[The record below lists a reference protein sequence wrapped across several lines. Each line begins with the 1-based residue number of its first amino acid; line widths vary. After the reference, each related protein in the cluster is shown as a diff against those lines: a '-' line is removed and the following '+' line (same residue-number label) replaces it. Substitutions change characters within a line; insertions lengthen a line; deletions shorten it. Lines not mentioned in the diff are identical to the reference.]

1 LQLKTGEHFKF
12 ATTVDSL
19 LAAAIAQEEAAA
31 QNQIRANAKYLKEM
45 RCKHRKPE
53 EGRTRK
59 GGCWADG
66 EGGKGVTR
74 RRRQR

>member
-31 QNQIRANAKYLKEM
+31 QNQIRANAKYLKVQHF
-45 RCKHRKPE
+45 KITWNWDFQFLIIKTLFYLVPE
-53 EGRTRK
+53 
-59 GGCWADG
+59 
-66 EGGKGVTR
+66 
-74 RRRQR
+74 